1 MSTTLHPSRPAVR
14 SRPVGRPLRRRPFFD
29 KDVLRIGCW
38 NVGGRFW
45 SVTRRTLAR
54 LVLNFQRARERG
66 LRVPVVWNH
75 SRDARDKIGEVVRL
89 YVAGDALR
97 AVFWAALPEDVQRLE
112 ASSIEMSVEVA
123 EPWIDGAG
131 RVYDLFLTH
140 LAVVNHPVVPA
151 QGPLRRWKPTSDIR
165 LSLTPGQGDPNVN
178 PEESAAPS
186 ETSALDAREIAQL
199 VNEIVSALG
208 ASFSIPA
215 DAPPESLAERLR
227 ELRDRIDALV
237 SADGPPALAAA
248 SLDVEPTVESLQ
260 ARLAQVTR
268 SLAIE
273 RDRQRRER
281 AADFESALDRLIGE
295 GRLAAADKAA
305 LLESGRAAEFA
316 LSLLAPFQR
325 IPLGAAAPTRPLAR
339 GSATARP
346 PETGRRVAVDE
357 RRAAQI
363 AADFAP

>member
-1 MSTTLHPSRPAVR
+1 VSTTLPPFRIAAGRPAPPRPRR
-14 SRPVGRPLRRRPFFD
+14 SFFD
-29 KDVLRIGCW
+29 KDVLRVGRW

-45 SVTRRTLAR
+45 NVSRRTLTR
-54 LVLNFQRARERG
+54 LVLNFQRAREHG
-66 LRVPVVWNH
+66 LRIPVVWNH

-89 YVAGDALR
+89 YVAGDTLR
-97 AVFWAALPEDVQRLE
+97 AVFWAALPEDVQRLQ

-123 EPWIDGAG
+123 EPWVDGSG

-151 QGPLRRWKPTSDIR
+151 QGPLCGWTPPAHIR
-165 LSLTPGQGDPNVN
+165 LSLTHDQGDTAVN
-178 PEESAAPS
+178 DAESAASS
-186 ETSALDAREIAQL
+186 ERPEFDAREIVQL

-237 SADGPPALAAA
+237 SADEPPALAVA
-248 SLDVEPTVESLQ
+248 SLDAEPTVESLQ

-268 SLAIE
+268 RLAIE

-281 AADFESALDRLIGE
+281 AADFEAALDRLIDE
-295 GRLAAADKAA
+295 GRLAAADRPA
-305 LLESGRAAEFA
+305 LLESGRVAAYA
-316 LSLLAPFQR
+316 LSLLAPYQR

-339 GSATARP
+339 GSATARA
-346 PETGRRVAVDE
+346 PETGRRVAVDQ